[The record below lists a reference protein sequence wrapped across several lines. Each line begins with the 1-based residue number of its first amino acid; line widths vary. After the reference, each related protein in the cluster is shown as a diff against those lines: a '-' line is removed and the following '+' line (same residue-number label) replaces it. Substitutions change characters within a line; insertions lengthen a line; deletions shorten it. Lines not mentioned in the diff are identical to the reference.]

1 MTFGQ
6 FQSKRIK
13 GKATTLQANPGIL
26 GNWYQHQHELLAE
39 EQLGHIEDEGIG
51 K

>member
-6 FQSKRIK
+6 FQSKLIK

-26 GNWYQHQHELLAE
+26 GNWYQHELLAE
-39 EQLGHIEDEGIG
+39 EQLGHIETQGIG